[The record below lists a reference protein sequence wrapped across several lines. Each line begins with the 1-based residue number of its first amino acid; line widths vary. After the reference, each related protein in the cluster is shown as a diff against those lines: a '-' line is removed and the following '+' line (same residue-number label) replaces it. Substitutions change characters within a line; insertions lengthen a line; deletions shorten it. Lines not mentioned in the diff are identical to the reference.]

1 MTKTRILC
9 FTSWFLPGVKS
20 GGPLRSLTNMFDW
33 LGEEFEFFV
42 ITRDRDLGDSEP
54 YSGRRVGRWYPM
66 QGGQVQYVSG
76 IDQVPKVIRAVIKQ
90 CDPQLLYL
98 NSALD
103 PMLAICP
110 LVLRRLGYLGEC
122 PPVVVAPRGEFSPGA
137 LAIKRVKKATYLQS
151 ARLLGIYGDVTW
163 HATSPNET
171 VDIRRWWGEKAK
183 ILLAANMPPR
193 DTLSVPVMRSS
204 KQAGRLRLV
213 FLSRISRKK
222 NLLGA
227 LQVLKNVSGNV
238 IFDIYGSLEDASYF
252 AECEKVM
259 AELPANISAT
269 YKGAVAPEAVIPTLS
284 SYDAFFL
291 PTFGENFGH
300 AILEALLAGCPVILS
315 DQTPWRNLP
324 GRQAGFDCALDAPQE
339 LRDAVE
345 TFISM
350 NAGEFMA
357 WSAGARRC
365 GEEYCSKSD
374 LVTATR
380 TLFHEVLVST
390 GRGK

>member
-1 MTKTRILC
+1 MSKTRILC
-9 FTSWFLPGVKS
+9 LTSWFLPGLKS

-33 LGEEFEFFV
+33 LGDEFEFFV
-42 ITRDRDLGDSEP
+42 VTRDRDLGDSEP
-54 YSGRRVGRWYPM
+54 YSDRQVGRWYPI
-66 QGGQVQYVSG
+66 QGGQVQYVSA
-76 IDQVPKVIRAVIKQ
+76 ISQVPKLVRTVINE

-98 NSALD
+98 NSGVD

-137 LAIKRVKKATYLQS
+137 LAIKRVKKTTYLHS
-151 ARLLGIYGDVTW
+151 VRPLGVYDDVTW

-171 VDIRRWWGEKAK
+171 VDIRKWWGEKAK

-193 DTLSVPVMRSS
+193 DTLSVAVRRSA
-204 KQAGRLRLV
+204 KQAGQLRLV
-213 FLSRISRKK
+213 FLSRIARKK

-227 LQVLKNVSGNV
+227 LRILKDVSGSV

-259 AELPANISAT
+259 AELPANIAAT
-269 YKGAVAPEAVIPTLS
+269 YKGPVAPDSVISTLS
-284 SYDAFFL
+284 NYDAFFL

-315 DQTPWRNLP
+315 DQTPWRNLAA
-324 GRQAGFDCALDAPQE
+324 RQAGFDCALDRPQQ
-339 LRDAVE
+339 LLDAVE
-345 TFISM
+345 AFIPM
-350 NAGEFMA
+350 NDGEFSA
-357 WSAGARRC
+357 WYAGARRC
-365 GEEYCSKSD
+365 GEDYCSTSD

-380 TLFHEVLVST
+380 TLFQDVLVGT
-390 GRGK
+390 GGAR

>member
-1 MTKTRILC
+1 M
-9 FTSWFLPGVKS
+9 
-20 GGPLRSLTNMFDW
+20 
-33 LGEEFEFFV
+33 
-42 ITRDRDLGDSEP
+42 
-54 YSGRRVGRWYPM
+54 
-66 QGGQVQYVSG
+66 QYVSA
-76 IDQVPKVIRAVIKQ
+76 ISQVPKLVRTVINE

-98 NSALD
+98 NSAVD

-137 LAIKRVKKATYLQS
+137 LAIKRVKKTTYLHS
-151 ARLLGIYGDVTW
+151 VRPLGVYDDVTW

-171 VDIRRWWGEKAK
+171 VDIRKWWGEKAK

-193 DTLSVPVMRSS
+193 DTLSVAVRRSA
-204 KQAGRLRLV
+204 KQAGQLRLV
-213 FLSRISRKK
+213 FLSRIARKK

-227 LQVLKNVSGNV
+227 LRILKDVSGSV

-259 AELPANISAT
+259 AELPANIAAT
-269 YKGAVAPEAVIPTLS
+269 YKGPVAPDSVISTLS
-284 SYDAFFL
+284 NYDAFFL

-315 DQTPWRNLP
+315 DQTPWRNLAA
-324 GRQAGFDCALDAPQE
+324 RQAGFDCALDRPQQ
-339 LRDAVE
+339 LLDAVE
-345 TFISM
+345 AFIPM
-350 NAGEFMA
+350 NDGEFSA

-365 GEEYCSKSD
+365 GEDYCSTSD

-380 TLFHEVLVST
+380 TLFQDVLVGT
-390 GRGK
+390 GGAR